1 MKNSNLWVKRLL
13 YTAAILAS
21 VSMAVRLA
29 GANPH
34 FPASSKEAFL
44 LVNLSWGFGLSI
56 VIAYLLSTF
65 ALKRPMVAIA
75 LLGCLMMLVLGG
87 FLYWV
92 G

>member
-75 LLGCLMMLVLGG
+75 LLGCFMMLVLGG

>member
-65 ALKRPMVAIA
+65 VLKRPMVAIA
-75 LLGCLMMLVLGG
+75 LLGCFMMLVLGG

>member
-1 MKNSNLWVKRLL
+1 MNNSNLWIRRLL
-13 YTAAILAS
+13 YTASILAS
-21 VSMAVRLA
+21 VSLAVKMA

-34 FPASSKEAFL
+34 FTPTSREAFL

-56 VIAYLLSTF
+56 VLVYVMSTF
-65 ALKRPMVAIA
+65 AMKRHMAAIA
-75 LLGCLMMLVLGG
+75 MLGCVMMLILGG

>member
-1 MKNSNLWVKRLL
+1 MKNNNLWIKRLL

-65 ALKRPMVAIA
+65 VLKRPMVAIA

>member
-1 MKNSNLWVKRLL
+1 MNNSNLWIKRLM
-13 YTAAILAS
+13 YTAALLAS
-21 VSMAVRLA
+21 VSLAVRLA

-34 FPASSKEAFL
+34 FPSSSREALL

-56 VIAYLLSTF
+56 VMVYLLSTF
-65 ALKRPMVAIA
+65 AFKRAMPAIA
-75 LLGCLMMLVLGG
+75 LLGCIMMLILGG

>member
-1 MKNSNLWVKRLL
+1 MNNSNLWVQRLM

-21 VSMAVRLA
+21 ASLTVKMA
-29 GANPH
+29 GSNPN
-34 FPASSKEAFL
+34 FSPTSREALL

-56 VIAYLLSTF
+56 LIVYVLSTF
-65 ALKRPMVAIA
+65 ALKRSLPVIA
-75 LLGCLMMLVLGG
+75 LLGCVMMLILGG

>member
-1 MKNSNLWVKRLL
+1 MKNSNLWIKRLL

-21 VSMAVRLA
+21 VSLAVRLA

-34 FPASSKEAFL
+34 FSASSKEAFL

-56 VIAYLLSTF
+56 VIVYVLSTF
-65 ALKRPMVAIA
+65 ALKRPMAVIA
-75 LLGCLMMLVLGG
+75 LLGCLMMLALGG

>member
-65 ALKRPMVAIA
+65 VLKRPMVAIA

>member
-1 MKNSNLWVKRLL
+1 MTNSNLWIRRLL
-13 YTAAILAS
+13 YTASILAS
-21 VSMAVRLA
+21 VSLAVKMA

-34 FPASSKEAFL
+34 FTPTSREAFL

-56 VIAYLLSTF
+56 VLVYVLSTF
-65 ALKRPMVAIA
+65 AMKRPMAAIA
-75 LLGCLMMLVLGG
+75 LLGCVMMLILGG

>member
-1 MKNSNLWVKRLL
+1 MNNNNLWIRRLL

-21 VSMAVRLA
+21 VSLAVKMA

-34 FPASSKEAFL
+34 FSSTSREAFL

-56 VIAYLLSTF
+56 VLVYVLSTF
-65 ALKRPMVAIA
+65 ALKRPMAAIA
-75 LLGCLMMLVLGG
+75 LLGCLMMLILGG

>member
-21 VSMAVRLA
+21 VSMAVRMA

-65 ALKRPMVAIA
+65 VLKRPMVAIA

>member
-21 VSMAVRLA
+21 VSMAVRMA

-44 LVNLSWGFGLSI
+44 LVNLSWGFGISI
-56 VIAYLLSTF
+56 LVVYILSTF
-65 ALKRPMVAIA
+65 SLKRPVGAIA
-75 LLGCLMMLVLGG
+75 MLGCLMLLILGG
-87 FLYWV
+87 FLHWI

>member
-1 MKNSNLWVKRLL
+1 
-13 YTAAILAS
+13 
-21 VSMAVRLA
+21 MAVRLA
-29 GANPH
+29 GANPQ

>member
-1 MKNSNLWVKRLL
+1 MKNSHLWIRRLL

-21 VSMAVRLA
+21 VSMAVRMA

-34 FPASSKEAFL
+34 FSASSKEAFL

-56 VIAYLLSTF
+56 VIVYVLSTF
-65 ALKRPMVAIA
+65 ALKRPLAAIA
-75 LLGCLMMLVLGG
+75 LLGCIMMLVLGG

>member
-1 MKNSNLWVKRLL
+1 MNNSNLWVRRLL

-21 VSMAVRLA
+21 VSLAVKMA

-34 FPASSKEAFL
+34 FSPSSKEAFL
-44 LVNLSWGFGLSI
+44 LVNLSWGFGLSM
-56 VIAYLLSTF
+56 VLVYVLSTF
-65 ALKRPMVAIA
+65 ALKRPMAAIA
-75 LLGCLMMLVLGG
+75 FLGCLMMLILGG